1 MTTDQVS
8 FPFIQSGGVAR
19 VKPIKS
25 IHRVML
31 HSKASE
37 AIAEYIE
44 DNRLSPGDRLPSER
58 SLAEQLNIG
67 RNSVREALRSL
78 ETNGI
83 IEVRNGLGAFV
94 CEKKTSSAINIRLNK
109 TRNNLLEL
117 LETRY
122 ALELHAIEL
131 CIRNITDEEILRAG
145 AFLEESKRS
154 IQQNL
159 ADQHPPDAA
168 FHRVIYT
175 ATRNRTLCELL
186 IQVDMLMTE
195 IWSTLQ
201 GNENMHLATLP
212 FHEALYEAL
221 KERSLRKAQQ
231 AVVDNLRTGAEFILS
246 AKSTD
251 RQMDL
256 KRYEP
261 YLVLRKEGEAHDN
274 P

>member
-1 MTTDQVS
+1 L
-8 FPFIQSGGVAR
+8 
-19 VKPIKS
+19 KPLKS

-31 HSKASE
+31 HSKAAE

-44 DNRLSPGDRLPSER
+44 ENHLLPGDKLPSER
-58 SLAEQLNIG
+58 SLAEQLTIG

-78 ETNGI
+78 EASGV

-94 CEKKTSSAINIRLNK
+94 CEKKTTSVINIKLNK

-122 ALELHAIEL
+122 ALEMHAIEL
-131 CIRNITDEEILRAG
+131 CIRNISDEEIARAG
-145 AFLEESKRS
+145 GFLEESKRA
-154 IQQNL
+154 ILLNL
-159 ADQHPPDAA
+159 ADQHSPDAA

-175 ATRNRTLCELL
+175 ATRNKTLCELL
-186 IQVDMLMTE
+186 IQVDILMTD

-231 AVVDNLRTGAEFILS
+231 AVIDILRTGGEFILN

-251 RQMDL
+251 QEM
-256 KRYEP
+256 KHCES
-261 YLVLRKEGEAHDN
+261 
-274 P
+274 

>member
-1 MTTDQVS
+1 M
-8 FPFIQSGGVAR
+8 
-19 VKPIKS
+19 KPIKS

-44 DNRLSPGDRLPSER
+44 GNHLKPGDRLPSER
-58 SLAEQLNIG
+58 SLAEQLKIG

-94 CEKKTSSAINIRLNK
+94 RDKRTDSAINIRLNK

-117 LETRY
+117 WDTRY

-131 CIRNITDEEILRAG
+131 CVRNIKDEEIDKAG
-145 AFLEESKRS
+145 GYLEELKRAIS
-154 IQQNL
+154 QNL

-168 FHRVIYT
+168 FHHVIYT

-186 IQVDMLMTE
+186 TQVDVLVTD
-195 IWSTLQ
+195 IWATLQ
-201 GNENMHLATLP
+201 GNEQMHLATLP
-212 FHEALYEAL
+212 SHVALYEAL

-231 AVVDNLRTGAEFILS
+231 AVVENLRTGAAFILAAQS
-246 AKSTD
+246 GSGQVD
-251 RQMDL
+251 G
-256 KRYEP
+256 KRFEP
-261 YLVLRKEGEAHDN
+261 YLIFRKEGDEHSTPGMDG
-274 P
+274 

>member
-1 MTTDQVS
+1 M
-8 FPFIQSGGVAR
+8 
-19 VKPIKS
+19 KPIKS

-37 AIAEYIE
+37 AIEEYIE
-44 DNRLSPGDRLPSER
+44 DNHLKAGDRLPSER
-58 SLAEQLNIG
+58 SLAEQLKIG

-94 CEKKTSSAINIRLNK
+94 RDKNNDSAINIRLSK
-109 TRNNLLEL
+109 TRNNLMEL
-117 LETRY
+117 LDTRY
-122 ALELHAIEL
+122 ALEYHAIEL
-131 CIRNITDEEILRAG
+131 SIRNITDKEVAKAG
-145 AFLEESKRS
+145 AYLEELKQAIS
-154 IQQNL
+154 QNL

-186 IQVDMLMTE
+186 TQVDVLMTD
-195 IWSTLQ
+195 IWATLQ
-201 GNENMHLATLP
+201 GNEQMHLATLP
-212 FHEALYEAL
+212 SHDALYEAL

-231 AVVDNLRTGAEFILS
+231 AVVDNLRTDADFILAAQS
-246 AKSTD
+246 GSGPVD
-251 RQMDL
+251 G

-261 YLVLRKEGEAHDN
+261 CLIWKEGEEELGNSRMDG
-274 P
+274 